1 MSLRRDNLR
10 LAYHSLRATKARTFL
25 TMLGIIIGVTAVAL
39 VVCIG
44 QGVKQQV
51 AGQLGRYGKNVF
63 MVRPGTP
70 QANASLLAGFAGTNS
85 TLLTASDLQT
95 VQKTKGVD
103 AAVPLSTVSGSVTAD
118 YTVNA
123 PFIIATTGDFSSVFN
138 QPMLSGG
145 FFGDHDQAPGVV
157 LGMNIAQRLFN
168 DNAPLGQALVWHGQ
182 RFLVAGVF
190 QDFKAPPLSLE
201 ANFNEAVFV
210 PYAIAQKVTGSVLG
224 VYQIL
229 GKASPGS
236 DMAKTVAD
244 VNATLVAAH
253 GGAQDV
259 SVVPV
264 TAANSNSD
272 QAIHL
277 LTMLVGGAA
286 IIALVVGGVGIMNIM
301 LVNVT
306 ERMYEIGLRKAIG
319 ATNIQIMRQ
328 FVVEAFVLST
338 LGALIG
344 VVVSCAMVGL
354 LRVYTSLQ
362 AVLVWQVL
370 VAAPLAAITVG
381 MFFGSVPALK
391 AARKDP
397 IAALRHD

>member
-145 FFGDHDQAPGVV
+145 
-157 LGMNIAQRLFN
+157 
-168 DNAPLGQALVWHGQ
+168 
-182 RFLVAGVF
+182 FLVAGVF

>member
-1 MSLRRDNLR
+1 
-10 LAYHSLRATKARTFL
+10 
-25 TMLGIIIGVTAVAL
+25 VAL